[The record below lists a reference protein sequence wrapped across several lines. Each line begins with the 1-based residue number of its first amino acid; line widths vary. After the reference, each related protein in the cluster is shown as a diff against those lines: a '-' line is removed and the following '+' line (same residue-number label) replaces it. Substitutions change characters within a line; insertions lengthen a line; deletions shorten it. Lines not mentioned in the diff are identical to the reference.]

1 MMRVAFFSTQTY
13 DRSFF
18 DKLNA
23 AHGHELVWFETHL
36 NQKTAALAAGAEAVC
51 VFVND
56 TLDPATLEVLSTLGV
71 RFVALRCAGFNNV
84 DLPTAKNLDMKV
96 VRVPEYSPFAVAE
109 HAVALILALNRRIP
123 RAYNRVRDGNFKLDG
138 LMGFDLHGKTVG
150 VVGTGKIGAIFAR
163 IMLGF
168 GCRVLAVDPYPDL
181 VLQHELESKGSGYAS
196 IEEVFAQS
204 DILSLH
210 CPLNQ
215 HTSHLIDAD
224 TFRMTKSTLMLVNTS
239 RGALV
244 DTTALIQALK
254 QGRIGSV
261 ALDVYEEEAELFFAD
276 HSATL
281 IQDDEFMRL
290 LTFPN
295 VLITAHQAFF
305 TEEAMSSIAAIT
317 LQNLADL
324 QRGEGCAN
332 EVQA

>member
-1 MMRVAFFSTQTY
+1 MRVAFFSTQTY
-13 DRSFF
+13 DRTFF
-18 DKLNA
+18 DRLNSS
-23 AHGHELVWFETHL
+23 HGHELIWFDTHL

-56 TLDPATLEVLSTLGV
+56 TLDASTLETLSALGV

-84 DLPTAKNLDMKV
+84 DLPAAAGLGMTV
-96 VRVPEYSPFAVAE
+96 VRVPEYSPYAVAE

-181 VLQHELESKGSGYAS
+181 TLKSDLEAAGSGYA
-196 IEEVFAQS
+196 ELAQVFAES
-204 DILSLH
+204 DVLSLH
-210 CPLNQ
+210 CPLNK
-215 HTSHLIDAD
+215 HTHHLIDAAAFG
-224 TFRMTKSTLMLVNTS
+224 TSKSTLMLVNTS

-276 HSATL
+276 HSASL

-305 TEEAMSSIAAIT
+305 TEEAVESIATIT
-317 LQNLADL
+317 LQNMSDL
-324 QRGEGCAN
+324 QDRGKCSN
-332 EVQA
+332 EVVAS

>member
-13 DRSFF
+13 DRTFF
-18 DKLNA
+18 DKQNMA
-23 AHGHELVWFETHL
+23 YNHELVWFETHL
-36 NQKTAALAAGAEAVC
+36 NQNTAALAAGSEAVC

-56 TLDPATLEVLSTLGV
+56 TLDSGTLEALSALGV
-71 RFVALRCAGFNNV
+71 RYVALRCAGFNNI
-84 DLPTAKNLDMKV
+84 DLPAAKRLGIKV
-96 VRVPEYSPFAVAE
+96 VRVPEYSPYAVAE

-168 GCRVLAVDPYPDL
+168 GCRVMAVDPYPDM
-181 VLQHELESKGSGYAS
+181 VLQRELENKGSGYAS
-196 IEEVFAQS
+196 LEEVFAQS

-215 HTSHLIDAD
+215 HTQHLIDAD
-224 TFRMTKSTLMLVNTS
+224 AFNVTKSTLMLVNTS

-254 QGRIGSV
+254 QERIGSV

-276 HSATL
+276 HSSAL

-295 VLITAHQAFF
+295 VLVTAHQAFF
-305 TEEAMSSIAAIT
+305 TEEAMRSIAAIT
-317 LQNLADL
+317 LQNLTDL
-324 QRGEGCAN
+324 QGGEACVN